1 MKSSFE
7 KLPSSI
13 IELEIELTKDEFDEY
28 LKETKEQ
35 ALSKIEIKGFRPG
48 AAPKELAERAIDE
61 EKVFEIAASN
71 AVKRTLDEVVQENEW
86 TLISHP
92 QAEVISRVNGLK
104 YKSHLTLFPEI
115 KLADYKKIAHKI
127 TAESSPELKEL
138 KVEQEEIDKS
148 LGWLLK
154 SRGKTTADLNDK
166 FAQDMGVFKNVAE
179 LRDSVEKGLLLEK
192 KTREEQK
199 SQIKI
204 LDEIAQKSDIDQT
217 EVMIGKMTKQD
228 LLNHLIIYKIA
239 QEENLKPTE
248 EEIKAEVGKHQDL
261 QKSLDNK
268 KFYDYIYSALQN
280 KKVLEFLEKQ

>member
-1 MKSSFE
+1 MKSNFK

-13 IELEIELTKDEFDEY
+13 VELEVELTKDEFDEY

-35 ALSKIEIKGFRPG
+35 ALSKVEIKGFRPG

-61 EKVFEIAASN
+61 EKVFEIAASD

-104 YKSHLTLFPEI
+104 YKSRLTLFPEI

-127 TAESSPELKEL
+127 AVELSPKLEEL

-148 LGWLLK
+148 LEWLLT

-179 LRDSVEKGLLLEK
+179 LRDSVKKGLLLEK

-199 SQIKI
+199 MQIKI
-204 LDEIAQKSDIDQT
+204 LEEIAQKSDIDPP
-217 EVMIGKMTKQD
+217 EVMIGKMTKKD
-228 LLNHLIIYKIA
+228 LLNHLVVYKIA

-248 EEIKAEVGKHQDL
+248 EEIETEVEKHRHL

-268 KFYDYIYSALQN
+268 KFYDYIYNALQN